1 LICFSFFSFEET
13 DIDVKEKECI
23 EETKIGSKDT
33 RSISRFF
40 LYFFLYLHVLFFYG
54 NILGLW
60 QHCSSNQAV
69 NPALRLGNLKLICDQ
84 MLINLNWSMRLNLL
98 VFGHNLAIDSQVD
111 KKCKSYSLILI
122 TLFKQNHV
130 KLVTCSN
137 LVKLF
142 F

>member
-1 LICFSFFSFEET
+1 
-13 DIDVKEKECI
+13 
-23 EETKIGSKDT
+23 
-33 RSISRFF
+33 
-40 LYFFLYLHVLFFYG
+40 
-54 NILGLW
+54 
-60 QHCSSNQAV
+60 V
-69 NPALRLGNLKLICDQ
+69 NPALGLGNLKLISDE